1 MSNYRRLYIPGG
13 TYFFTLVA
21 DGRRPLLA
29 ADERVEAFR
38 YALRY
43 VQARR
48 PFTVVAGV
56 ILPDHLHVL
65 WTLPAG
71 DADFSTR
78 WQMVKTAFSRRVDP
92 PTRADGSKALW
103 QLRFYEHCIRDD
115 EDFRCHL
122 DYLHYNPVKH
132 GHAQA
137 PGNWPHSS
145 FRHFVRRG
153 WYDPA
158 WGAGAPPAIAE
169 IPCE

>member
-78 WQMVKTAFSRRVDP
+78 W
-92 PTRADGSKALW
+92 
-103 QLRFYEHCIRDD
+103 
-115 EDFRCHL
+115 
-122 DYLHYNPVKH
+122 
-132 GHAQA
+132 
-137 PGNWPHSS
+137 
-145 FRHFVRRG
+145 
-153 WYDPA
+153 
-158 WGAGAPPAIAE
+158 
-169 IPCE
+169 